1 VPGIDVAMVVVEWGE
16 LRQGIHSLGVGVG
29 VGYRCLGATL
39 KGMLLLVL
47 RIEGA

>member
-1 VPGIDVAMVVVEWGE
+1 MVVVERGE
-16 LRQGIHSLGVGVG
+16 LRQDICSICVGVG
-29 VGYRCLGATL
+29 VGIPCLGATL